1 MIDAATPLMQRIR
14 HFWPVVNLCIGLLI
28 ITAIVVALDDR
39 ILARTLTEGL
49 IRVVI
54 VVALYMFIG
63 NSGIMSFGHIGFMMI
78 GAYATGWQTCCP
90 FTREM
95 FMPGLPGYL
104 LDNSHH
110 FVLAIFLAG
119 LLSAFVALI
128 AGIALMRLSGIAAS
142 IGTFAFLMII
152 YSVYLRWSTWTSGA
166 SSVIGLPQTT
176 TPWVAYCYAVVTIL
190 AAFFYSRSKFG
201 LALRASRDDEVA
213 AKAAGVNVIGQR
225 LLAFV
230 ISGFFCGMAGG
241 LFGHFLGM
249 LTVDTFFLN
258 LTLITLAMLVIGG
271 MQSLSGAVVGVVV
284 LTVVIDLLKNLES
297 GMFGKDGFMLP
308 TSSTWVVVGVVMMLI
323 IIFRRSG
330 ITRNAELYWPFKS
343 DITRTQSKNVVVIDS
358 IIARSARP
366 KEVVS
371 AREQIRIEL
380 RVDIDEGARATVE
393 STAMVYS
400 WRRPVPWPRTEIEI
414 WILTWQLPRLLDN
427 LCASL
432 GTARFLHFK

>member
-1 MIDAATPLMQRIR
+1 
-14 HFWPVVNLCIGLLI
+14 
-28 ITAIVVALDDR
+28 
-39 ILARTLTEGL
+39 
-49 IRVVI
+49 
-54 VVALYMFIG
+54 
-63 NSGIMSFGHIGFMMI
+63 
-78 GAYATGWQTCCP
+78 
-90 FTREM
+90 
-95 FMPGLPGYL
+95 MPGLPEYL
-104 LDNSHH
+104 LGNSHH

-119 LLSAFVALI
+119 LLSAFVAFI

-176 TPWVAYCYAVVTIL
+176 TPWVAYAYAVVTIFG
-190 AAFFYSRSKFG
+190 AFLYSRSKFG

-213 AKAAGVNVIGQR
+213 AKAAGVNVFNQR

-284 LTVVIDLLKNLES
+284 MSVVIDFLKNLES
-297 GMFGKDGFMLP
+297 GMFGDDGFTLP
-308 TSSTWVVVGVVMMLI
+308 SSSTWVVVGVVMMLI

-330 ITRNAELYWPFKS
+330 ITRNAELYWPFKG
-343 DITRTQSKNVVVIDS
+343 RH
-358 IIARSARP
+358 
-366 KEVVS
+366 
-371 AREQIRIEL
+371 L
-380 RVDIDEGARATVE
+380 RRGRAEAPVLTGPPPVEGH
-393 STAMVYS
+393 Y
-400 WRRPVPWPRTEIEI
+400 
-414 WILTWQLPRLLDN
+414 
-427 LCASL
+427 C
-432 GTARFLHFK
+432 

>member
-1 MIDAATPLMQRIR
+1 MIGASTPLMRRIR
-14 HFWPVVNLCIGLLI
+14 EFWPLVNLCVGLLI

-54 VVALYMFIG
+54 VVALYLFIG
-63 NSGIMSFGHIGFMMI
+63 NSGIMSFGHIGFMMV

-90 FTREM
+90 YTREM
-95 FMPGLPGYL
+95 FMPGLPEYL
-104 LDNSHH
+104 LGNSHH

-119 LLSAFVALI
+119 LLSAFVAFI

-176 TPWVAYCYAVVTIL
+176 TPWVAYAYSVVTIFG
-190 AAFFYSRSKFG
+190 AFLYSRSKFG

-213 AKAAGVNVIGQR
+213 AKAAGVNVFNQR

-284 LTVVIDLLKNLES
+284 MSVVIDFLKNLES
-297 GMFGKDGFMLP
+297 GMFGDDGFTLP
-308 TSSTWVVVGVVMMLI
+308 SSSTWVVVGVVMMLI

-330 ITRNAELYWPFKS
+330 ITRNAELYWPFKG
-343 DITRTQSKNVVVIDS
+343 DT
-358 IIARSARP
+358 SA
-366 KEVVS
+366 
-371 AREQIRIEL
+371 
-380 RVDIDEGARATVE
+380 EGALKRQ
-393 STAMVYS
+393 S
-400 WRRPVPWPRTEIEI
+400 
-414 WILTWQLPRLLDN
+414 
-427 LCASL
+427 
-432 GTARFLHFK
+432 

>member
-1 MIDAATPLMQRIR
+1 MIGASTPLMRRIR
-14 HFWPVVNLCIGLLI
+14 EFWPLVNLCVGLLI

-39 ILARTLTEGL
+39 ILARTLTEGM

-54 VVALYMFIG
+54 VVALYLFIG
-63 NSGIMSFGHIGFMMI
+63 NSGIMSFGHIGFMMV

-90 FTREM
+90 YTREM
-95 FMPGLPGYL
+95 FMPGLPEYL
-104 LDNSHH
+104 LGNSHH

-119 LLSAFVALI
+119 LLSAFVAFI

-176 TPWVAYCYAVVTIL
+176 TPWVAYAYAVVTIFG
-190 AAFFYSRSKFG
+190 AFLYSRSKFG

-213 AKAAGVNVIGQR
+213 AKSAGVNVFNQR

-284 LTVVIDLLKNLES
+284 MSVVIDLLKNLES
-297 GMFGKDGFMLP
+297 GMFGDDGFTLP
-308 TSSTWVVVGVVMMLI
+308 SSSTWVVVGVVMMLI

-330 ITRNAELYWPFKS
+330 ITRNAELYWPFKG
-343 DITRTQSKNVVVIDS
+343 DT
-358 IIARSARP
+358 SA
-366 KEVVS
+366 
-371 AREQIRIEL
+371 
-380 RVDIDEGARATVE
+380 EGALKRQ
-393 STAMVYS
+393 S
-400 WRRPVPWPRTEIEI
+400 
-414 WILTWQLPRLLDN
+414 
-427 LCASL
+427 
-432 GTARFLHFK
+432 